1 MGLMMK
7 NLNIIKYYGVHWK
20 IWFLKGVVHE
30 KRIYRGN
37 CLKRGLS
44 SLQIGAW
51 QKRGGGVLRGG
62 WYSNASCVLAIHQK
76 F

>member
-44 SLQIGAW
+44 SLQMGAW
-51 QKRGGGVLRGG
+51 QKEGVVF
-62 WYSNASCVLAIHQK
+62 WWEVDTPMQAVY
-76 F
+76 